1 MMARSVRQVL
11 PDPPPAYDQ
20 AYLAQ
25 LADAVN
31 HFMFQATAPGEVI
44 AARFIMILPIH
55 VPGDQAT
62 TAGLPTGT
70 LILKP
75 FPGQPAGT
83 YYLTVV
89 APGDPK

>member
-1 MMARSVRQVL
+1 MARAIRQSL
-11 PDPPPAYDQ
+11 PKPPPTYDQ
-20 AYLAQ
+20 AYMAQ

-31 HFMFQATAPGEVI
+31 RFMFQETAPGEII
-44 AARFIMILPIH
+44 AARFIVVQPIH

-70 LILKP
+70 IILKP